1 MEEESVMD
9 QDQETAE
16 AQEMPETCAGCGIAL
31 QTEDPK
37 RPGYAPASALQRKVV
52 VCQRCFRIRHYNEVA
67 PVSMGD
73 DDFLRIL
80 HGIGATEA
88 LVVMVVDIFDFQGSW
103 LKGLPRFVG
112 NNPIL
117 LVGNKV
123 DLLPRNIN
131 LNRVR
136 NWLQHEAKERGLR
149 PADVILISAQKGLN
163 IDELLMRIGELR
175 KGRDVYIVGVTNV
188 GKSTL
193 INRIM
198 RDYGSAELEITT
210 SPFPGTTLDKIE
222 IPLEDGKSII
232 DTPGIINR
240 DQIGHMVS
248 PSDLRKIT
256 PKSRINPKVYQ
267 LNEKQ
272 TLFLGGL
279 ARIDF
284 VSGPH
289 QPFVIYVENNLYIHR
304 TKLEKADEFMQK
316 HHGTLLVP
324 PTGEEAAASLPP
336 FARYTFSVKPTR
348 MTVDIVISGLGWVSL
363 QGKEP
368 AQVVVHAPKGVSV
381 GMRRGLI

>member
-1 MEEESVMD
+1 MEEKNVI
-9 QDQETAE
+9 DQEA
-16 AQEMPETCAGCGIAL
+16 ADTCAGCGIAL

-37 RPGYAPASALQRKVV
+37 RPGYTPASALSRKVV
-52 VCQRCFRIRHYNEVA
+52 VCQRCYRIRHYNEVA

-80 HGIGATEA
+80 HGIGATQA

-112 NNPIL
+112 GNPIL

-149 PADVILISAQKGLN
+149 PEDVILISAQKGLQ
-163 IDELLMRIGELR
+163 IDELLNRIGQLR

-188 GKSTL
+188 GKSTM
-193 INRIM
+193 INRILH
-198 RDYGSAELEITT
+198 DYGSAELEITT

-222 IPLEDGKSII
+222 IPLEDGKSIF

-240 DQIGHMVS
+240 DQIGHMI
-248 PSDLRKIT
+248 PPADLRRIT

-267 LNEKQ
+267 LDAEQ

-284 VSGPH
+284 VRGPH
-289 QPFVIYVENNLYIHR
+289 QPFVVYVENDLYIHR
-304 TKLEKADEFMQK
+304 TKLEKADEVMQK

-324 PTGEEAAASLPP
+324 PTGAEAAAALPP
-336 FARYTFSVKPTR
+336 FAKHSFTVKPTG
-348 MTVDIVISGLGWVSL
+348 MTTDIVVSGLGWVSL
-363 QGKEP
+363 QGRQE

-381 GMRRGLI
+381 GMRKGLI